1 MNSLKTKALF
11 SGIASAFAV
20 AGLAGAI
27 GAPLTSF
34 ASPNDGDA
42 CRAGYLPN
50 FNGTALTCR
59 KDVDFGRVNLVCAN
73 SKFPNYVIRSGNG
86 AGNDKDVCAR
96 NNVTISSAGPLPATG
111 DFDYATVD
119 QNAVNAEITKM
130 VLAEAT
136 ALGLQTSEVE
146 WNANNPAG
154 PLVGEN
160 SGVGGKDAV
169 VYKGH
174 FSTYAVK
181 K

>member
-1 MNSLKTKALF
+1 MYSLRTKAL
-11 SGIASAFAV
+11 SAGLASAFAV
-20 AGLAGAI
+20 VGLAGAI
-27 GAPLTSF
+27 GTPVSSF
-34 ASPNDGDA
+34 ASPNDGSA
-42 CRAGYLPN
+42 CRAGYSPT
-50 FNGTALTCR
+50 FSGTALTCR

-86 AGNDKDVCAR
+86 TGNDKDVCAR
-96 NNVTISSAGPLPATG
+96 NGVTISSAGPLPAKG

-119 QNAVNAEITKM
+119 QNAVNNEITKM
-130 VLAEAT
+130 VQDEAA

-169 VYKGH
+169 AYKGH